1 MAVRGSPGLKQLV
14 GATGNQVIDLL
25 GALEGRIANEPLR
38 CLWCLN
44 KFRCSLIFHA
54 GFLLS
59 RELSSENSENCG
71 VLALLRTS
79 PMRPRAFSVRLVVA
93 SAFSCRPAGTSG
105 TGVRWH
111 TPTALLRAA
120 CLVQSGARPSA
131 RHQSSFEQ
139 APSVSGH
146 TALSG

>member
-25 GALEGRIANEPLR
+25 GALEGQIANEPLR

-59 RELSSENSENCG
+59 RELSSENCG

-111 TPTALLRAA
+111 TPTALLCAA
-120 CLVQSGARPSA
+120 CLVQSGARLFAPLLPI
-131 RHQSSFEQ
+131 FGQ
-139 APSVSGH
+139 APFVPVH
-146 TALSG
+146 IALRR

>member
-25 GALEGRIANEPLR
+25 GALEGQIANEPLR

-59 RELSSENSENCG
+59 RELSYENCG

-93 SAFSCRPAGTSG
+93 SAFLCRPAGTSG
-105 TGVRWH
+105 ADCSRRHQFRVRWH
-111 TPTALLRAA
+111 TPTA
-120 CLVQSGARPSA
+120 
-131 RHQSSFEQ
+131 
-139 APSVSGH
+139 AP
-146 TALSG
+146 AI